1 MKNKLLL
8 ILLLFIPLLSFGQ
21 TTYLTNTDY
30 FVVQEKHRI
39 NTKNYLVSYDSDLSR
54 LGHIEW
60 TLGDLSYKCQRDYI
74 LVFRQRSNVSNGVM
88 STYNKDFSLITQ
100 YRVTKGE
107 LRDIIPTDDYI
118 LTLESKGIFTPFY
131 FVTYDKDF
139 NKLGELR
146 KRDRDVKYYLQN
158 DRIIVIEGKKGNR
171 AVTVKMKVYDKNL
184 KLIKSVN
191 LQDAG

>member
-1 MKNKLLL
+1 MKKKLLPL
-8 ILLLFIPLLSFGQ
+8 LLLFIPLLSFGQ
-21 TTYLTNTDY
+21 ITYLTNNDY
-30 FVVQEKHRI
+30 FVVREKHRV
-39 NTKNYLVSYDSDLSR
+39 NTLNYLVAYDADNYER

-100 YRVTKGE
+100 YRVTGGE

-118 LTLESKGIFTPFY
+118 LTLQSKGIFTPFY

-146 KRDRDVKYYLQN
+146 KRDRHVHYYLQN
-158 DRIIVIEGKKGNR
+158 DQIIIIEGKKGNR
-171 AVTVKMKVYDKNL
+171 AVTVNMHVYDKTF
-184 KLIKSVN
+184 KLIKTIELN
-191 LQDAG
+191 NE